1 MNSIEESNVY
11 GTLIRSHMAKM
22 LSAWGT
28 DVLGLTPDTSATCEF
43 TDIENQTQEMKDFII
58 ESCQLGLMGQNIS
71 EFRPNDKV
79 TRAEFGTVLSR
90 ALRGD
95 KYDGGTPYYADH
107 LAALQDVDVMTN
119 ISNPSGLE
127 VRGYVRLMMKR
138 ADDKNVATPETCKDP
153 MVAIACALNPDD
165 AACPVECRDAIIPDE
180 TKAGDLNVSID
191 SQLDN
196 NTSVP
201 QVGTITLATLE
212 FAASSK
218 DVTVRSLDLEKV

>member
-43 TDIENQTQEMKDFII
+43 TDIENQTQEMKDFIV

-138 ADDKNVATPETCKDP
+138 ADDKNVGTPATCKDP
-153 MVAIACALNPDD
+153 MVAIACALNPEDD
-165 AACPVECRDAIIPDE
+165 ACPVECRDDVVDPDVI
-180 TKAGDLNVSID
+180 KS
-191 SQLDN
+191 
-196 NTSVP
+196 
-201 QVGTITLATLE
+201 
-212 FAASSK
+212 
-218 DVTVRSLDLEKV
+218 

>member
-1 MNSIEESNVY
+1 M
-11 GTLIRSHMAKM
+11 
-22 LSAWGT
+22 
-28 DVLGLTPDTSATCEF
+28 
-43 TDIENQTQEMKDFII
+43 
-58 ESCQLGLMGQNIS
+58 
-71 EFRPNDKV
+71 
-79 TRAEFGTVLSR
+79 SR

-138 ADDKNVATPETCKDP
+138 ADDKNVGTPATCKDP